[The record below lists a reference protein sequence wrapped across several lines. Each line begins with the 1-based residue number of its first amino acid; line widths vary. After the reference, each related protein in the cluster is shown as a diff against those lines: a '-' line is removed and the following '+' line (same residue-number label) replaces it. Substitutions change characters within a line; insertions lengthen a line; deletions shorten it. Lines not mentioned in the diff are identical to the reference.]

1 MHVLDQIFEK
11 ISLATS
17 ISDKMYQSWFDQ
29 FASQKSQFTIDITD
43 KWIIQISYDTF
54 IIMTNTEMNDVS
66 SIKVIETPHTYHFG
80 DYEIIIQ
87 SDFPLEQLPLTI
99 RTRQNGDRFLL
110 NGSENKHKKVSRL
123 LIDCKIEAIERN
135 RLPIVINAEGNVIAV
150 GQLYINKNYKH
161 YINIRNIGDE

>member
-1 MHVLDQIFEK
+1 VKVHVLDQIFEK

-66 SIKVIETPHTYHFG
+66 SIKVIETPHT
-80 DYEIIIQ
+80 
-87 SDFPLEQLPLTI
+87 
-99 RTRQNGDRFLL
+99 
-110 NGSENKHKKVSRL
+110 
-123 LIDCKIEAIERN
+123 
-135 RLPIVINAEGNVIAV
+135 
-150 GQLYINKNYKH
+150 
-161 YINIRNIGDE
+161 

>member
-1 MHVLDQIFEK
+1 MK
-11 ISLATS
+11 
-17 ISDKMYQSWFDQ
+17 
-29 FASQKSQFTIDITD
+29 
-43 KWIIQISYDTF
+43 
-54 IIMTNTEMNDVS
+54 DVS